1 MTNHELV
8 SGPSRAANALAVL
21 SVAGFWALPFAPVVA
36 IGAVKSTEGT
46 AGWARRAAIAGALL
60 CIAYTT
66 ALAGL
71 LAALVYRLLPS

>member
-8 SGPSRAANALAVL
+8 SGPSRAAKALAVL

-46 AGWARRAAIAGALL
+46 AGWARRAAVAGALL

-66 ALAGL
+66 TMTIGV
-71 LAALVYRLLPS
+71 AALVYQLLPT